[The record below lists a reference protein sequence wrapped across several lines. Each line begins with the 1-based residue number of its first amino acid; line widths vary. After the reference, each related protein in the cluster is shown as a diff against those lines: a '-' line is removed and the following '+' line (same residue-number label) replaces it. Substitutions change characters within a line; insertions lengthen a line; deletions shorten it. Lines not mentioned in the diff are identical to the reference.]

1 MTTRRIH
8 CDDPKPCGQCCCKVE
23 ELSVELGGRHILDAI
38 DLHIHC
44 GELAVI
50 IGPNGAG
57 KTTLFRALLGEVPY
71 SGRFVFTAVRDGQE
85 THNPQI
91 GFVPQHIDVDR
102 HGPMTVADLFA
113 AACSKRPLFFWHG
126 NRLATLART
135 SLGEVDAGHLLHQH
149 IGHLSGGEL
158 QRVLLALALTPLPDI
173 LLLDE
178 PVASMD
184 RAGIDR
190 FYACVSDLRRQHDF
204 SVIMI
209 SHDLASAASIA
220 DRMIALNHEIVCA
233 GPPAQVLEDHRVRAM
248 FNLDIAP
255 LPAGSIP

>member
-1 MTTRRIH
+1 MNARALRRE
-8 CDDPKPCGQCCCKVE
+8 DRQPCGECCCKIE
-23 ELSVELGGRHILDAI
+23 GLSVEFSGHRVLDAI

-44 GELAVI
+44 GALAVI

-71 SGRFVFTAVRDGQE
+71 TGSFVFTASRNGRE
-85 THNPQI
+85 THDPRI
-91 GFVPQHIDVDR
+91 GFVPQYTNFDR
-102 HGPMTVADLFA
+102 SDTLTVADLFA
-113 AACSKRPLFFWHG
+113 AACSRRPLLLGHG
-126 NRLATLART
+126 GRLARQARAALT
-135 SLGEVDAGHLLHQH
+135 EVDAERLFGAK

-190 FYACVSDLRRQHDF
+190 FYSCVSSLRRQHDL

-209 SHDLASAASIA
+209 SHDLASAAAIA
-220 DRMIALNHEIVCA
+220 DHMIALNHKIICA
-233 GPPAQVLEDHRVRAM
+233 GAPAEVLEDPHVRAM
-248 FNLDIAP
+248 FNLNLDLAAP
-255 LPAGSIP
+255 EVRP